1 MNSRWICRSLLSL
14 LLSITM
20 VFSLVGCSSSS
31 EKPQSSGDVPQN
43 ATNVVVDN
51 VNINDSLVTL
61 EIKGI
66 ENTYIR
72 TDDINIDEILVNCIE
87 VTDIDTIEIEFTSIN
102 DEFVYLAYKNFV
114 SVYGDD
120 FNLKDFLVDAG
131 IGAGCILVYVTLSAA
146 GGPVGTF
153 FGAIITSQFTTSAVV
168 IGTAIDAGVSAYMA
182 YQEGGDASYIVGHM
196 LNGIADGFKWSAILA
211 PLTGA
216 VDGIKALRAVNELRK
231 VPGFEEVTDKEA
243 RKVFEHLADILKQ
256 SADIGDNFTDDAV
269 KALSKEL
276 GDEIS
281 EDLLKNILSNRTLIT
296 NIVQKFNPFN
306 VSSDVAR
313 ALQDRFMKKAGL
325 DDDVGKQ
332 LIKDIKKGAIKNLD
346 DIADPIAR
354 EFIENNM
361 YEFAQCFGSHLSKE
375 FIDNCMRASM
385 GDEAFDL
392 IKSAI
397 SSDDLY
403 FELLE
408 KIGKDAADGIIGD
421 SNTLILMQLR
431 YGSKNVNKLMNAQI
445 LYNQLRKANTYI
457 PDEQFRIV
465 ITGLLDGSIRSLDDV
480 SKINTQIAKN
490 MCGSYEIVAA
500 SIKSL
505 GNEKALSG
513 LLDDIAR
520 NSLESLNFTPDFSRD
535 LIQNS
540 LSKAEIISKYGDDI
554 YSQLISNYNFSVNC
568 LGTQAKINSTL
579 IEDMTTDFLKGE
591 GLADDVI
598 NGILSGRG
606 ISEWGIPDKKIMDI
620 WNVVSDYYRIS
631 DASVYR
637 NYVLEIAELRGEYI
651 SDFVTQYKA
660 AGNTIRN
667 SSYAGCIMQPTGA
680 NPAYIKAKYGDIYMS
695 KQGFVILDDYAVARV
710 QLTGL
715 TGLNGGADD
724 IARANLV
731 HHGTRASIPG
741 YTWHHLEDGK
751 TMILIPTEL
760 HDAYRHTGGA
770 DLLREGLR
778 EAIEN
783 GAY

>member
-1 MNSRWICRSLLSL
+1 MNSRWICRRLLSF

-20 VFSLVGCSSSS
+20 LFSLVGCSPSS
-31 EKPQSSGDVPQN
+31 EKADSNEKTSQN
-43 ATNVVVDN
+43 ADN
-51 VNINDSLVTL
+51 VIADDININDSLVTL

-66 ENTYIR
+66 ENTSIHI
-72 TDDINIDEILVNCIE
+72 DDINIDEILVNCVE
-87 VTDIDTIEIEFTSIN
+87 VTDIDTIEFEFTSIN

-120 FNLKDFLVDAG
+120 FSLKDFLVDAG
-131 IGAGCILVYVTLSAA
+131 IGAGCILVCVTLSVA

-153 FGAIITSQFTTSAVV
+153 FGAIITSQFTASAVV
-168 IGTAIDAGVSAYMA
+168 IGTAIDAAVSAYMA

-216 VDGIKALRAVNELRK
+216 ADGIKALRAVSELRK

-243 RKVFEHLADILKQ
+243 RKVFENLAEILKQ

-269 KALSKEL
+269 KALSTEL

-296 NIVQKFNPFN
+296 GIVQRFNPFN

-313 ALQDRFMKKAGL
+313 ALQDRFMKRAGL
-325 DDDVGKQ
+325 ADDVGKQ
-332 LIKDIKKGAIKNLD
+332 LIKDIKKGSIKNLD

-354 EFIENNM
+354 EFIESNM

-375 FIDNCMRASM
+375 FVDNCMRASM
-385 GDEAFDL
+385 GDEAFDI

-397 SSDDLY
+397 LSDDLY

-408 KIGKDAADGIIGD
+408 KIGKDAADGIIND

-431 YGSKNVNKLMNAQI
+431 YGAKNVNKLMNAQI
-445 LYNQLRKANTYI
+445 LYNQLLKNNSI
-457 PDEQFRIV
+457 SDEQLRIV
-465 ITGLLDGSIRSLDDV
+465 VTGLLDGSIKSLDDV
-480 SKINTQIAKN
+480 SKINAQIAKN
-490 MCGSYEIVAA
+490 MCGSYEVVAA
-500 SIKSL
+500 SIKSV

-513 LLDDIAR
+513 LLDDVAR
-520 NSLESLNFTPDFSRD
+520 TGLENLNFTPDFSTD

-540 LSKAEIISKYGDDI
+540 LSKTEIISKYGDDI
-554 YSQLISNYNFSVNC
+554 YGQLISNYNLSINC
-568 LGTQAKINSTL
+568 LGTQTKVNSSL

-591 GLADDVI
+591 SLADDI
-598 NGILSGRG
+598 IDGILSGRG

-631 DASVYR
+631 DTSIYQ

-667 SSYAGCIMQPTGA
+667 SAYAGCIMQPTGA

-695 KQGFVILDDYAVARV
+695 KQGFVILDDYAAARI
-710 QLTGL
+710 QLPGL
-715 TGLNGGADD
+715 TGLNNGTDD
-724 IARANLV
+724 IARANYA
-731 HHGTRASIPG
+731 HHGTTISIPG
-741 YTWHHLEDGK
+741 YTWHHVEDGK

-760 HDAYRHTGGA
+760 HKAYQHTGGA

-783 GAY
+783 GVY

>member
-1 MNSRWICRSLLSL
+1 MNNRWICRRLLSL

-20 VFSLVGCSSSS
+20 IFSLVGCSSSS
-31 EKPQSSGDVPQN
+31 EKPESSGNTSQN
-43 ATNVVVDN
+43 TTNVIVDN
-51 VNINDSLVTL
+51 ININDSLVTL

-66 ENTYIR
+66 ENTSIH
-72 TDDINIDEILVNCIE
+72 TDDIDINEILVNCIE

-102 DEFVYLAYKNFV
+102 DEFVYLVYKNFV
-114 SVYGDD
+114 SVYGED

-131 IGAGCILVYVTLSAA
+131 IGAGCILVYVTASAA

-153 FGAIITSQFTTSAVV
+153 FGAIITSQFTTSSIV

-196 LNGIADGFKWSAILA
+196 LNGIADGVKWSAIFA

-216 VDGIKALRAVNELRK
+216 VDGIKTLRAVNELRK

-243 RKVFEHLADILKQ
+243 RKVFENLSKILKQ

-269 KALSKEL
+269 KALSKEM

-281 EDLLKNILSNRTLIT
+281 EDLLKNILSNRTIIT

-306 VSSDVAR
+306 VSSDVAK
-313 ALQDRFMKKAGL
+313 ALQERFMKKAGL
-325 DDDVGKQ
+325 ADDVGKQ
-332 LIKDIKKGAIKNLD
+332 LIKDIRKVKNLD

-354 EFIENNM
+354 EYIENNM

-375 FIDNCMRASM
+375 FIDNCMRSSM

-408 KIGKDAADGIIGD
+408 KIGKDAADGIIND
-421 SNTLILMQLR
+421 SNTLILLQLR
-431 YGSKNVNKLMNAQI
+431 YGSKNVNKLMNARI
-445 LYNQLRKANTYI
+445 LYNQLKKANEI
-457 PDEQFRIV
+457 SDEQLRKV
-465 ITGLLDGSIRSLDDV
+465 VVGLLDGSIKSLDDI
-480 SKINTQIAKN
+480 SRINAQIAKN
-490 MCGSYEIVAA
+490 MCGSYEVVAA

-505 GNEKALSG
+505 GKEKALSG

-554 YSQLISNYNFSVNC
+554 YSQLISNYNFSINC

-591 GLADDVI
+591 GLADDI
-598 NGILSGRG
+598 IDGILSGRSV
-606 ISEWGIPDKKIMDI
+606 SEWGIPDKKIMDI

-631 DASVYR
+631 DASIYQ
-637 NYVLEIAELRGEYI
+637 NYVMEIAELRGEYI
-651 SDFVTQYKA
+651 SDFLAQYKV

-667 SSYAGCIMQPTGA
+667 SSNAGCIMQPTGV
-680 NPAYIKAKYGDIYMS
+680 NPAYVKAKYGDIYMS
-695 KQGFVILDDYAVARV
+695 KQGFVIFDDYAVARV
-710 QLTGL
+710 QLPGL

-724 IARANLV
+724 MARANLV
-731 HHGTRASIPG
+731 HHGTTKSLPG

-760 HDAYRHTGGA
+760 HEAYRHTGGA
-770 DLLREGLR
+770 DLLREGLK

-783 GAY
+783 GVY